1 MAGVEEAGHK
11 GPHNPKG
18 RTGREEVPI
27 HSGTGHRKRQQ
38 SHEPQNH
45 RTLLLASPHP
55 DHMLRLGNGAEDTDC
70 PLPSMREGTQGE
82 ECLLSLG
89 EDRGLFSLVGISSFP
104 SVKEART
111 NYTV

>member
-1 MAGVEEAGHK
+1 
-11 GPHNPKG
+11 
-18 RTGREEVPI
+18 
-27 HSGTGHRKRQQ
+27 
-38 SHEPQNH
+38 
-45 RTLLLASPHP
+45 
-55 DHMLRLGNGAEDTDC
+55 
-70 PLPSMREGTQGE
+70 MREGTQGE